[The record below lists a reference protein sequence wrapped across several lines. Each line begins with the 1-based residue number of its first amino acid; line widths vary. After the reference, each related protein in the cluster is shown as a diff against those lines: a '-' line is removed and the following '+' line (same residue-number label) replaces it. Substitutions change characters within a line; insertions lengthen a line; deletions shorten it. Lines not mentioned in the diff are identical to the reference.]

1 MAAPLVSGSASVF
14 GLVMESP
21 SYVISAVLAA
31 EHGGVSSGEVWT
43 AVISVGGIVLAGIAF
58 LSIMAWRLGNRYAD
72 RADGRL
78 DRQSKRQER
87 LEGRFDARLGDL
99 TLGDAS
105 GPGKLEL
112 RDQ

>member
-1 MAAPLVSGSASVF
+1 
-14 GLVMESP
+14 MES
-21 SYVISAVLAA
+21 SSDIVSLVIVLAA

-72 RADGRL
+72 RTDGRL
-78 DRQSKRQER
+78 DRQSKRQDR

-105 GPGKLEL
+105 GPGKLEP